1 VKATKV
7 LKFCIVGAGRMGRRH
22 IAVAKAL
29 GFEIAGVYDVSNSA
43 VEAAVTEFSLP
54 RSVVFNSAAL
64 MLATVRPE
72 ALTIASTAPS
82 HCGFVRI
89 AVEASVKYILCEK
102 PMAVSLAECD
112 EMIAACATAGAVLGI
127 NHQMRY
133 MEQYSAVRT
142 LAMSD
147 DLGGLCSMTV
157 AASNIGF
164 AMNASHYVEAF
175 RYLTGEPVTAISA
188 WLDPGRLANPRGAE
202 YEDRS
207 GQLRAVSASGK
218 RLYIEI
224 GADQGHGLQVIYG
237 CRYGQIYSDQLAGF
251 LRVSHRRPEDRML
264 PTAQYGMPAVE
275 STIAIAPVDV
285 IAPTLALWRDML
297 SGGSF
302 PDGACGRNSVAA
314 IVAANVSGDDGGAPV
329 RIDAAPRDRSFAWA

>member
-1 VKATKV
+1 VKFAIIGV
-7 LKFCIVGAGRMGRRH
+7 GRMGLRH
-22 IAVAKAL
+22 ISVAKSL
-29 GFEIAGVYDVSNSA
+29 GYDVAGIFDPSQ
-43 VEAAVTEFSLP
+43 AATD
-54 RSVVFNSAAL
+54 AAL
-64 MLATVRPE
+64 KQHDLDAKTAFKSAQEMLANVKPD
-72 ALTIASTAPS
+72 ALVVASTAPS
-82 HCGFVRI
+82 HCEYVCAAAAAGVR
-89 AVEASVKYILCEK
+89 YILCEK

-112 EMIAACATAGAVLGI
+112 RMIEACRASGAVLGV

-133 MEQYSAVRT
+133 MEQYTAVRQ

-175 RYLTGEPVTAISA
+175 RYLTGETVTAVSA
-188 WLDPGRLANPRGAE
+188 WLDPGRLTNPRGAQ

-218 RLYIEI
+218 RLYMEI

-251 LRVSHRRPEDRML
+251 LRVSQRRPEDRVL
-264 PTAQYGMPAVE
+264 PTAQYAMPAVE
-275 STIAIAPVDV
+275 STIAIAPADV
-285 IAPTLALWRDML
+285 IMPTQALWRGMVG
-297 SGGSF
+297 GGSF
-302 PDGACGRNSVAA
+302 PDSACGRNSVAT
-314 IVAANVSGDDGGAPV
+314 IVAANVSGKHGGAPV
-329 RIDAAPRDRSFAWA
+329 RIDAAPRDLSFAWA